1 MRSFRQRSP
10 DRHAHYLSQLSHLH
24 YSSDYNADTQTEFN
38 SFYTYLHNLLDSYYP
53 KRTIT
58 VTSSEPKFMTPAL
71 KAMLRRRNRLMRA
84 SRIDEASALAR
95 RIGQV
100 IQYRNSIHLRRTD
113 KADLND
119 MWRKVRQIT
128 GRQNRRF
135 ETPLGITADVLNQH
149 YANISN
155 DASYQPLPS
164 NQRAVRALTPS
175 VNIRSSVL
183 STIYTT
189 PLQVLTVFPPG
200 FCGSVPPSFPIQLP
214 NYTICLLL
222 QPLSPTNGRLPL

>member
-1 MRSFRQRSP
+1 
-10 DRHAHYLSQLSHLH
+10 
-24 YSSDYNADTQTEFN
+24 
-38 SFYTYLHNLLDSYYP
+38 
-53 KRTIT
+53 
-58 VTSSEPKFMTPAL
+58 
-71 KAMLRRRNRLMRA
+71 MRA

-113 KADLND
+113 KADLSD

-155 DASYQPLPS
+155 DTSYQPSTLKSTCCPRPDS
-164 NQRAVRALTPS
+164 ISEYQVFRALDHLHNTATGLDGIPAWFLRLGAPVFSDPIAKLYNLSIATATVPYQWKVASITPIAKVTHPAVASDFRPISITS
-175 VNIRSSVL
+175 VMSRTMERIVVRSYIYPALL
-183 STIYTT
+183 SS
-189 PLQVLTVFPPG
+189 P
-200 FCGSVPPSFPIQLP
+200 
-214 NYTICLLL
+214 
-222 QPLSPTNGRLPL
+222 SPT